1 LRLRPETNGK
11 DDDMK
16 PIAAE
21 QKIDRTD
28 AAARQIMNAE
38 LAAREKKTARL
49 RELRLEK
56 EKSERVEQAGKPAVS
71 KRRSHKGPRV

>member
-1 LRLRPETNGK
+1 
-11 DDDMK
+11 MK

-49 RELRLEK
+49 KALRQEK
-56 EKSERVEQAGKPAVS
+56 EAADLAEAALNPVAPV
-71 KRRSHKGPRV
+71 KRTRKKAS